1 MYILYRLP
9 YLISWAP
16 VMHSDR
22 GSHNCTR
29 TPKSSGVAKPR
40 PEKNKTVHA
49 IAGVVPSRPTR
60 TQKDFSAFKIYT
72 IIRASPACPLLAN
85 SFVPSMKSHRIFET

>member
-1 MYILYRLP
+1 MCILYRLP
-9 YLISWAP
+9 YLISGAP

-49 IAGVVPSRPTR
+49 IAGVVPSRPVR
-60 TQKDFSAFKIYT
+60 TQKIF
-72 IIRASPACPLLAN
+72 RLLKFTQ
-85 SFVPSMKSHRIFET
+85 SLELRLLTLRS